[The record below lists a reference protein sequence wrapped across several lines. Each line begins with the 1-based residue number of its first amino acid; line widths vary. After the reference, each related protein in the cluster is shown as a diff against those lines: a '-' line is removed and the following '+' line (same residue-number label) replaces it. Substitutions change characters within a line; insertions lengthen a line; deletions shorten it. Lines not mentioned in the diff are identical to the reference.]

1 MRALRG
7 EVDKMQSKSVNGK
20 RAQQPRNGVC
30 LRGRTCYCVESER
43 IKELTRVEF
52 YLYVTVRACDH
63 GMRNVWEYTS
73 AADSY
78 TSVTLAHLNT

>member
-20 RAQQPRNGVC
+20 RAEQPRNGVC
-30 LRGRTCYCVESER
+30 LY
-43 IKELTRVEF
+43 
-52 YLYVTVRACDH
+52 D
-63 GMRNVWEYTS
+63 MRNVWEYTS

-78 TSVTLAHLNT
+78 TTRAYLSHNKIEMPIDRPFPALHT